1 MVSAVHAENRA
12 VARAG
17 KPSGMRPGV
26 GVLYAAARPQQTEDI
41 KVGPPGVATLLRAV
55 TDEQP
60 EEHSGKSSTLGV
72 LQEAILSIQPPRK
85 VQPVAF
91 RRRPKEQ
98 QPAAGAPRSTVM
110 PILESS
116 PARARLAGVTQLQ
129 VGAFSPTRL
138 PGLANPREEA
148 LLSLS
153 ALVSAFRSQA
163 DFGEQ
168 LASYYRGT
176 APAHGLILSD
186 WLAAKTQ
193 NAFVWSRMHHKVR
206 QRSQRRHYSMQA
218 FAEALTPRQHQVRR
232 YLTYVKGWMSELDDQ
247 DTEHYQSK
255 WLCSKA
261 NRGNLARFFRLPPNC
276 ALMAGYVEE
285 VVAVPRHIGLAAD
298 AEKAFARIDRAL
310 LELGNDNTAVHLD
323 TFRMQ
328 PSFQDVA

>member
-1 MVSAVHAENRA
+1 MVSAVHAQNR
-12 VARAG
+12 RAG

-26 GVLYAAARPQQTEDI
+26 GVLYGVRPQGTEESRSTQ
-41 KVGPPGVATLLRAV
+41 GAQPGVATLLRAV

-60 EEHSGKSSTLGV
+60 EETTGKGSTLGV

-85 VQPVAF
+85 GQPPAF
-91 RRRPKEQ
+91 RRLHNAKAQ
-98 QPAAGAPRSTVM
+98 QTLAAGSPSPVM
-110 PILESS
+110 PIIESS
-116 PARARLAGVTQLQ
+116 RARLAGIPQLQ
-129 VGAFSPTRL
+129 VAAFSPTRL

-148 LLSLS
+148 LWSLS

-186 WLAAKTQ
+186 WLASKTQ

-218 FAEALTPRQHQVRR
+218 FAEASTPRHQQVRR

-276 ALMAGYVEE
+276 AVMAGYVED
-285 VVAVPRHIGLAAD
+285 VVAVPRQVGLAAD
-298 AEKAFARIDRAL
+298 AEKAFARIDQAL
-310 LELGNDNTAVHLD
+310 LELGNDQRVVNRD
-323 TFRMQ
+323 TYRMQ
-328 PSFQDVA
+328 PSYQYVE